1 LSKLRRQKYHILAQP
16 LSFYLAILRRFL
28 DAGLGNIWV
37 VYRDDKPIAS
47 AVLLHHGVGVYDK
60 MGVSDEEH
68 LNVRPNN
75 FLLWEAIQH
84 GHGHGFEFLDMGLS
98 QIDYTGLIR
107 FKESVGGIASAINY
121 YRYTPPA
128 FDVVRE
134 TNIKRLL
141 SSLTDFLVKSDLPT
155 PALEPAAALLYRY
168 FS

>member
-1 LSKLRRQKYHILAQP
+1 
-16 LSFYLAILRRFL
+16 
-28 DAGLGNIWV
+28 
-37 VYRDDKPIAS
+37 
-47 AVLLHHGVGVYDK
+47 
-60 MGVSDEEH
+60 
-68 LNVRPNN
+68 
-75 FLLWEAIQH
+75 
-84 GHGHGFEFLDMGLS
+84 MGLS